1 MEAMNLLME
10 DLKLSVGIASETYTP
25 KGLLSRYVP

>member
-1 MEAMNLLME
+1 MEAINLLME
-10 DLKLSVGIASETYTP
+10 DLKLSTGIGSVYTP